1 MLFPDLDE
9 DAIYL
14 SRSDESEILGTHANY
29 PFFLDGK
36 EWPSVEHYFQAMKFD
51 TTSPEQVEKI
61 RNAGDA
67 RKARKMGA
75 TRFKK
80 LREDWKKVRRIVM
93 TRAVYTK
100 AKAYPQVAQALLETA
115 QRKLV
120 ENSQY
125 DYFWGCGRDRRGENT
140 YGKVLMDVRDKL
152 RQEQKN
158 STI

>member
-9 DAIYL
+9 DAVYL
-14 SRSDESEILGTHANY
+14 SRSDESEILGTHAIY
-29 PFFLDGK
+29 PFKLDGH

-51 TTSPEQVEKI
+51 TRAPDYMEKI
-61 RNAGDA
+61 RQAETA
-67 RKARKMGA
+67 RKARKLGA

-80 LREDWKKVRRIVM
+80 IRNDWKKVRRVVM

-100 AKAYPQVAQALLETA
+100 AKAYPAVALALLETG

-125 DYFWGCGRDRRGENT
+125 DYFWGCGRDRRGENM
-140 YGKVLMDVRDKL
+140 YGKILMDVREKL
-152 RQEQKN
+152 HSEQKE
-158 STI
+158 

>member
-9 DAIYL
+9 DAQYL
-14 SRSDESEILGTHANY
+14 SRSDESEILGTHAIY
-29 PFFLDGK
+29 PFKLDGR
-36 EWPSVEHYFQAMKFD
+36 EWLSVEHYFQAMKFE
-51 TTSPEQVEKI
+51 TTAPDYAEKI
-61 RNAGDA
+61 RLARNAKQA
-67 RKARKMGA
+67 RKLGA

-80 LREDWKKVRRIVM
+80 IRKDWKVVRRVVM

-100 AKAYPQVAQALLETA
+100 AKAYPQVSQALLLSA

-152 RQEQKN
+152 LKEI
-158 STI
+158 SASS

>member
-1 MLFPDLDE
+1 MLFPNLDE

-14 SRSDESEILGTHANY
+14 SRSDESEILGTHAIY
-29 PFFLDGK
+29 PFKLEGK

-51 TTSPEQVEKI
+51 STAPDYVEKV
-61 RNAGDA
+61 RLASDA
-67 RKARKMGA
+67 KKARKLGA

-80 LREDWKKVRRIVM
+80 LRDDWKKIRRIIM

-100 AKAYPQVAQALLETA
+100 AKAYPQVEQALLESG

-125 DYFWGCGRDRRGENT
+125 DYFWGCGRDRRGENI

-152 RQEQKN
+152 LQESQALTK
-158 STI
+158 